1 MNRSTLPLHRR
12 TRTERRVLAML
23 RGEEQRIGLA
33 AIDSFA
39 RLRRIAIECGLRIQ
53 PPGARYV
60 SDDELVLLASLADA
74 QRLSSGPTT
83 TLDERL
89 TADIRSCAELL
100 IRNNLRLS
108 PLTLYSGR
116 GARRS

>member
-39 RLRRIAIECGLRIQ
+39 RLRIQ
-53 PPGARYV
+53 PPGTRYL

-74 QRLSSGPTT
+74 QRLTSAPTIP
-83 TLDERL
+83 LDERL
-89 TADIRSCAELL
+89 TADTRACAELL

>member
-74 QRLSSGPTT
+74 QRLSSAPTIP
-83 TLDERL
+83 LDERL

-116 GARRS
+116 GARQI